1 MSAIKTGSVT
11 VEGLTPGLLMHRFS
25 EPNEAEE
32 EVRAIRQDRGTTRER
47 AEQAAY
53 RDDEGNLYAPSTW
66 FFRSMIEAGGYRK
79 QRGSRKSMKYIIPAA
94 IVIPADV
101 INLMDFDGKPIKD
114 FEVDARPVVIPSTKG
129 RIMAYRPKIEQ
140 WRATFPMEVDTTIIA
155 VDDAHQLL
163 EDAGRR
169 QGVGDFRPEKKGP
182 FGRFK
187 IIKWDF

>member
-1 MSAIKTGSVT
+1 
-11 VEGLTPGLLMHRFS
+11 
-25 EPNEAEE
+25 
-32 EVRAIRQDRGTTRER
+32 
-47 AEQAAY
+47 
-53 RDDEGNLYAPSTW
+53 
-66 FFRSMIEAGGYRK
+66 MIEVGAYRK

-94 IVIPADV
+94 VVIPADA
-101 INLMDFDGKPIKD
+101 IDLTDLDDQPLKD

-129 RIMAYRPKIEQ
+129 RIMCYRPRIEA
-140 WRATFPMEVDTTIIA
+140 WRATFPMEVDTTIIG